1 MSADGTSRGTADG
14 ATAPRREWRVE
25 PLPKEVERAL
35 ERLARADDVAAIAV
49 LPDVHLAEEVCV
61 GVAVATRTRLIP
73 AALGGDLGCGMEA
86 LRFDGDAERLQ
97 DGALRTRVLDALR
110 IAVPARTRSRA
121 TGLALPDAIAA
132 RLAASPARTSRLE
145 RDAAREFATL
155 GRGNHFLEL
164 QRDEE
169 GSLWLA
175 VHSGSR
181 ALGPAIGAFH
191 RRDAPRDRAGFEGFA
206 ADSERGR
213 AFLADVELACAYAAA
228 SRAAMVDAAA
238 RVLAGQLGATPRP
251 ESRIACVHNGVRRE
265 TLGAETFWVHRK
277 GAMPAAA
284 GEAGIVPGSM
294 GTLTFHVEG
303 RGCADALHS
312 SAHGAG
318 RALPRGEARRRIAP
332 RELLRQMRGVGFDET
347 LARALV
353 EEAPSAYKDV
363 RAVMRAQRELVK
375 VVRTLTPLLV
385 HKGA

>member
-1 MSADGTSRGTADG
+1 M
-14 ATAPRREWRVE
+14 RREWLVE
-25 PLPKEVERAL
+25 PLAPEVERAL
-35 ERLARADDVAAIAV
+35 DRLARADDVAAIAV
-49 LPDVHLAEEVCV
+49 LPDVHLSDEVCV
-61 GVAVATRTRLIP
+61 GVAVATRRRLIP

-86 LRFDGDAERLQ
+86 LRLGGDADL
-97 DGALRTRVLDALR
+97 LRDPQVRARVLDGLR
-110 IAVPARTRSRA
+110 RAVPARMQRGG
-121 TGLALPDAIAA
+121 TGPPVLPEPLRG
-132 RLAASPARTSRLE
+132 RLAASPACTRRLE

-169 GSLWLA
+169 GALWLA

-181 ALGPAIGAFH
+181 ALGPALGAFH
-191 RRDAPRDRAGFEGFA
+191 RRSAPRDRAGFEGLDA
-206 ADSERGR
+206 ESDAGR
-213 AFLADVELACAYAAA
+213 AFLADVALACDFAAA
-228 SRAAMVDAAA
+228 SRAAMVDATCA
-238 RVLAGQLGATPRP
+238 VLSEQLGVAP
-251 ESRIACVHNGVRRE
+251 EPASRIACVHNCVRRE
-265 TLGAETFWVHRK
+265 TLGGEEFWIHRK

-284 GEAGIVPGSM
+284 GEAGVVPGSM

-332 RELLRQMRGVGFDET
+332 RELLRQMRGVGFDEA